1 MLAER
6 RRGAHDALTGVASGG
21 HHPGSQVRLVVG
33 MGPDGQDRAELGRM
47 SGVALFDGAGFD
59 RSFHAFNRGAVRS
72 HGTVVRSH
80 GMGAHDS
87 VMTAR
92 RSTVGLMNT
101 NNTTTDTT
109 ITIDRDT
116 TGGAAT
122 THELP
127 LDMLERFRDRA
138 GELDRTNRYF
148 AEDLDELRAAGYLG
162 AVVPVELGGWGF
174 DLARFAA
181 SQRRLARFAP
191 ATALA
196 MTMHTYW
203 VGIAAEMWRAGD
215 QSLRWMLEAALDGD
229 VFAAGH
235 AETGNDM
242 PVLLSTCRA
251 ERVDGGYVL
260 TGRKQFGSNGPAWR
274 WLGAHAIDM
283 DAPGGPQVVHAFVDR
298 HSDGVAVVE
307 TWDTLGMR
315 PTQSHDT
322 ILDGVFVP
330 DARIGCV
337 APAGDGSDPFI
348 AIMGIWAL
356 SGMSAVYLGIADRA
370 MELAVGGATRKTSI
384 AIERG
389 TYAFNPFVQHQ
400 VAEMFLSLEGASA
413 TLERFVTDWSAGVD
427 HGDEWGT
434 KLYATKWIAVE
445 AAKRVVDIALDVAGG
460 GGMFKGSELERLYRD
475 VRCGGFH
482 PGNDALTHEIVG
494 KSVLG
499 ILAEQPRF

>member
-1 MLAER
+1 VGSIPR
-6 RRGAHDALTGVASGG
+6 TVAAMMTETTSTTT
-21 HHPGSQVRLVVG
+21 VTA
-33 MGPDGQDRAELGRM
+33 DRA
-47 SGVALFDGAGFD
+47 
-59 RSFHAFNRGAVRS
+59 
-72 HGTVVRSH
+72 T
-80 GMGAHDS
+80 
-87 VMTAR
+87 
-92 RSTVGLMNT
+92 
-101 NNTTTDTT
+101 
-109 ITIDRDT
+109 
-116 TGGAAT
+116 
-122 THELP
+122 ELP
-127 LDMLERFRDRA
+127 LDMLERFRARA

-148 AEDLDELRAAGYLG
+148 TEDLDELRAAGYLAA
-162 AVVPVELGGWGF
+162 AVPAELGGWGL
-174 DLARFAA
+174 DLAGFAA
-181 SQRRLARFAP
+181 SQRRLAAHAP

-203 VGIAAEMWRAGD
+203 VGIAAELWRSGD
-215 QSLRWMLEAALDGD
+215 TTLRWMLDAAVDGD

-251 ERVDGGYVL
+251 ERVDGGYRL

-274 WLGAHAIDM
+274 WLGAHAMDI

-298 HSDGVAVVE
+298 ASDGVTVVE

-330 DARIGCV
+330 DARVACV
-337 APAGDGSDPFI
+337 APAGDGQDPFI

-356 SGMSAVYLGIADRA
+356 AGMSAVYLGIADRA
-370 MELAVGGATRKTSI
+370 MELAVAGATRKTSI

-389 TYAFNPFVQHQ
+389 AYAYNPFVQHQ
-400 VAEMFLSLEGASA
+400 VAEMFLRLEAASA
-413 TLERFVTDWSAGVD
+413 TVERFVGEWSAGVD
-427 HGDEWGT
+427 HGDAWGT

-445 AAKRVVDIALDVAGG
+445 AAKRVVDIALDVSGG
-460 GGMFKGSELERLYRD
+460 GGMFRGSELERLYRD

-494 KSVLG
+494 KAVLG
-499 ILAEQPRF
+499 VLTEQPRF